1 MPPTGARDE
10 FVCKVAETPEEV
22 SALIEAGFDYI
33 TDLEGKKFFRKR
45 K

>member
-22 SALIEAGFDYI
+22 SELIEAGFDYI
-33 TDLEGKKFFRKR
+33 TDLEGKRFFKKR